1 MRARCV
7 GVADGRGYGLRPRFG
22 DPETL
27 RCGVV
32 RSAPRGRN
40 RPSDGGMRPRRRSD
54 AAGRGVAELGSGRS
68 PAALGAAPTAAGG
81 NRWPLRGGGPYR
93 VQGFHRQEVKA
104 AHGGGHRPH
113 RPHRP
118 RGCSRTAEVWRRGAV
133 RCGWRS
139 QRAFPTRVIPRV
151 CGAREGVGVPG
162 REAGSR
168 CWRLW
173 GEPWAQRCSRRE
185 VVGEWS
191 APPLS
196 VRVTGRASVPF
207 SPATSLRWSPIGSG
221 GNSPPPRAQWAGG
234 GGASH

>member
-1 MRARCV
+1 MCV
-7 GVADGRGYGLRPRFG
+7 Q
-22 DPETL
+22 
-27 RCGVV
+27 
-32 RSAPRGRN
+32 PRG
-40 RPSDGGMRPRRRSD
+40 DGAVRAMEECDHGGEATPRVVGLQS
-54 AAGRGVAELGSGRS
+54 SGRD
-68 PAALGAAPTAAGG
+68 GAPQ
-81 NRWPLRGGGPYR
+81 RSERHRRQPGGPM
-93 VQGFHRQEVKA
+93 A
-104 AHGGGHRPH
+104 ASWRGAVPRAGLPSAGSKGSSRGGHRPH

-191 APPLS
+191 APPS
-196 VRVTGRASVPF
+196 RCG
-207 SPATSLRWSPIGSG
+207 
-221 GNSPPPRAQWAGG
+221 
-234 GGASH
+234 